1 MPATAKQLSYLKALA
16 IQRGQTFTYPHTP
29 QQASREIQ
37 RLKRIRADSR
47 ADQRGDR
54 HAIADAIHAGITGYG
69 STATWVQ
76 NRTPR
81 PTEDIGPPALS
92 ATVSSDRR
100 PAGRTGL
107 LHRGR

>member
-1 MPATAKQLSYLKALA
+1 VYSETSNIPSLPA
-16 IQRGQTFTYPHTP
+16 
-29 QQASREIQ
+29 
-37 RLKRIRADSR
+37 
-47 ADQRGDR
+47 
-54 HAIADAIHAGITGYG
+54 
-69 STATWVQ
+69 TATWVQ